1 MHISINCALV
11 LLSMNCALALCATV
25 ALLTGCAAAGVQVTD
40 QQAQSFQ
47 VGRATYADVVA
58 QLGEPTTVSTSTNGR
73 GVAVYS
79 YAAMSARPQNFI
91 PYIGTKSSAVVFT
104 FDAQGILRETSS
116 TQSNAGVGA
125 NLAAGTP
132 FGAGDTGAA
141 AQPR

>member
-1 MHISINCALV
+1 MP
-11 LLSMNCALALCATV
+11 MNMNRALALCGMV

-58 QLGEPTTVSTSTNGR
+58 QLGEPTTVSTSNTGR
-73 GVAVYS
+73 RVAVYS

-91 PYIGTKSSAVVFT
+91 PYIGPFVAGYDTKSSAVAFT
-104 FDAQGILRETSS
+104 FDGRGILRETSS
-116 TQSNAGVGA
+116 TQSNAGIGA

-132 FGAGDTGAA
+132 LGAGGTGAA

>member
-1 MHISINCALV
+1 MPMNINR
-11 LLSMNCALALCATV
+11 ALALCGIA
-25 ALLTGCAAAGVQVTD
+25 ALLTGCAAGGVQVSD

-58 QLGEPTTVSTSTNGR
+58 QLGQPTTVSTSNNGR
-73 GVAVYS
+73 RVAVYS

-91 PYIGTKSSAVVFT
+91 PYIGPFVAGYDTKSSAVIFT
-104 FDAQGILRETSS
+104 FDGRGILRETSS
-116 TQSNAGVGA
+116 TQSNAGIGA

>member
-1 MHISINCALV
+1 MLINI
-11 LLSMNCALALCATV
+11 NRALAFCGMA

-58 QLGEPTTVSTSTNGR
+58 QLGQPTTVSTSTNGR
-73 GVAVYS
+73 RVAVYS

-91 PYIGTKSSAVVFT
+91 PYIGPFVAGYDTKSSAVIFT
-104 FDAQGILRETSS
+104 FDARGILRETSS
-116 TQSNAGVGA
+116 TQSNEGIGA

-132 FGAGDTGAA
+132 LGAGGTGAA

>member
-1 MHISINCALV
+1 
-11 LLSMNCALALCATV
+11 
-25 ALLTGCAAAGVQVTD
+25 VQVTD

-47 VGRATYADVVA
+47 VGHATYADVVA
-58 QLGEPTTVSTSTNGR
+58 RLGQPTSVTTSTNGR
-73 GVAVYS
+73 RVAVYS

-91 PYIGTKSSAVVFT
+91 PYIGPFVAGYDTKSSAVNFT
-104 FDAQGILRETSS
+104 FDGRGVLRETSS

-132 FGAGDTGAA
+132 FGTGDTGAA